1 MGPVLF
7 FFFFFFFRFSP
18 VALLRTYVRTYVGL
32 GLTTTASAGELLPWS
47 CGSWLT
53 CWAAGAQEI
62 SMAAGRSPVSIRA
75 PSLRQEHASMANGH
89 VVACLSLAAALFKAG
104 LALTRF

>member
-1 MGPVLF
+1 
-7 FFFFFFFRFSP
+7 
-18 VALLRTYVRTYVGL
+18 
-32 GLTTTASAGELLPWS
+32 
-47 CGSWLT
+47 
-53 CWAAGAQEI
+53 
-62 SMAAGRSPVSIRA
+62 MAAGRSPVSIRA